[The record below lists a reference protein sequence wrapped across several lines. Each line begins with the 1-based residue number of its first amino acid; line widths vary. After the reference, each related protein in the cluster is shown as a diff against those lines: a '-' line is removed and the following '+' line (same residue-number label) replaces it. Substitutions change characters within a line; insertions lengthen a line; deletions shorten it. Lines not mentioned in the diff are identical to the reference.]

1 MLLLQ
6 GLGAVVAA
14 CPPQGLSSICLL
26 CAAGTGYRHFS
37 SAGWGDVLLSRFR
50 GGLQSIQRDR
60 YSIMTLL
67 WPTLASRLSARIASQ
82 QQIGLFIYI
91 DILPVVCL

>member
-1 MLLLQ
+1 M
-6 GLGAVVAA
+6 
-14 CPPQGLSSICLL
+14 
-26 CAAGTGYRHFS
+26 
-37 SAGWGDVLLSRFR
+37 LLSRFR

-67 WPTLASRLSARIASQ
+67 WPTLASPLSARIASQ